1 MVRVNLK
8 GVNRVKKT
16 VASGE
21 IVYYNYHRATNTK
34 LPDDQNSEE
43 FIEAHYTAQNKI
55 KSIGRNRG
63 TLKSII
69 YEYQSS
75 PSFQGLRERTRKD
88 YLRQIAK
95 IEEKFG
101 KMPIALLN
109 DARIRGNFLKWRDGL
124 AKTSPKQADYAITV
138 LGIILSWALDR
149 GFISFNYA
157 AKPRKTYKSKRAS
170 KIWTYNNVA
179 AFLSV
184 ASSELQLALILARDT
199 GQRQGDLLKLRWSS
213 FDGVRINLT
222 QSKTGTEVSI
232 KTTDE
237 LRTLL
242 KEKKAKG
249 INATTILT
257 RPDGQPGTCLPS
269 VAGTDVAY
277 SSYNFQLEMSGT
289 GVFDVITFNAPSG
302 DSFLAL
308 YEESFDPTAPCVNLL
323 ATNDDGGA
331 GLLSSIS
338 LMLESGVNYI
348 LVMTTF
354 DNNGNDFGDFMITLN
369 NSNGNILEIVE
380 DCFFKC

>member
-16 VASGE
+16 LASGE

-257 RPDGQPGTCLPS
+257 RPDGQPWKTDHFRHAWRKATLK
-269 VAGTDVAY
+269 AGVDG
-277 SSYNFQLEMSGT
+277 L
-289 GVFDVITFNAPSG
+289 TFNDLRGTAVTA
-302 DSFLAL
+302 LA
-308 YEESFDPTAPCVNLL
+308 D
-323 ATNDDGGA
+323 A
-331 GLLSSIS
+331 GCTTIEIAAITGHS
-338 LMLESGVNYI
+338 LKSAEG
-348 LVMTTF
+348 
-354 DNNGNDFGDFMITLN
+354 
-369 NSNGNILEIVE
+369 ILEHYIARTRAQGDAAIYKLDNTRRINSANRVANRDKKQRGE
-380 DCFFKC
+380 KE